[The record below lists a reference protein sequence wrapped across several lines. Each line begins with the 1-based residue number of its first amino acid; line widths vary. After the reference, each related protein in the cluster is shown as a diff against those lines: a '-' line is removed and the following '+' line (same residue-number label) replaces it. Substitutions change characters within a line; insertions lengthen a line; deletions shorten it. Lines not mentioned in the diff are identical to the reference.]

1 MNRKAMSK
9 KKIPILDNKQ
19 LLMKILDLEKRVA
32 ALERRIKKCPKA
44 KAKRRRGK
52 SKLKALKQKVHKHKV
67 EGTTR

>member
-9 KKIPILDNKQ
+9 GKIPILDNKQ

-32 ALERRIKKCPKA
+32 ALERRLKKCPKA
-44 KAKRRRGK
+44 KAKRRGK